1 MANKDISQS
10 EFENEWHSTCA
21 MLQGHGFTETV
32 QDLKNDNLLTIKK
45 IEKIMDSINSK
56 IQGSVEVL
64 LYL

>member
-1 MANKDISQS
+1 
-10 EFENEWHSTCA
+10 

-32 QDLKNDNLLTIKK
+32 QDLKNGNLVTIKK